1 MYDEEMLIQ
10 VEEALVEINYLIAE
24 RFGTRVSK
32 HVPDCYST
40 GAKQRRKWLEV

>member
-10 VEEALVEINYLIAE
+10 VEEALVEINNLIAE